1 MNSLRESIQKQ
12 SNKEKNILN
21 IQEDEE
27 STYNR
32 RCIGYILKILV
43 NINGTSDGTSND
55 DNNIYQINFNNTQL
69 GSNIRILTTIDDII
83 LFYSNLLGI
92 I

>member
-1 MNSLRESIQKQ
+1 MNSLKESIQNHSIIKDNFQ
-12 SNKEKNILN
+12 DNE
-21 IQEDEE
+21 Q

-55 DNNIYQINFNNTQL
+55 DNIYQINFSNTQL
-69 GSNIRILTTIDDII
+69 SSNLRILTTIDDII

-92 I
+92 V